1 MDLLEREQCFAD
13 LAKWLGTATEHG
25 GCVVLLSGEA
35 GIGKTALLREFAG
48 RQQQVRVLWGAC
60 DALFTPRPLAPL
72 HDVALQT
79 QGPLQAAVD
88 AHLAPAALF
97 AAAIGAL
104 GAAKTL
110 LILEDLHWADEA
122 TLDLLTFLGRRIHR
136 TRTLLV
142 ASYRDDELGERHPLR
157 LALGELPPVATLRM
171 PLAPL
176 SEAAVAQLAREAGRP
191 AKGLH
196 GITGGNPLFVT
207 EVLAGGAATVPPTV
221 RDAVLARAARL
232 APAARALAELVCVV
246 PGRAESWL
254 LAQAADADEAAI
266 EGCLRIGMVRHDD
279 GSLAFRHEL
288 ARRALEDSLSQPRR
302 QRLHAAVLAALA
314 SRPDVS
320 PARMAHHADGA
331 RAESKVLHYGPL
343 AAREAAAVGAH
354 REAARHCR
362 AALRYADGLPLAE
375 RAALQE
381 QLRYEC
387 YLTSAY
393 QQGFEAQQS
402 ALEIWRAL
410 GERLKEGDA
419 LTWLSRLTWFLG
431 DTAQANRYCDAA
443 IATLES
449 MAPGA
454 ELALAYWARADL
466 AMEAHEAELAIESA
480 QRAIAL
486 AQAASAKK
494 IVAHAWVTLGT
505 MRLIVGD
512 PSGWADLNHS
522 LQLALTDGLEAE
534 VTSAYTNMLAMA
546 VSRRQYE
553 QAGAYLRAGL
563 AYCEERD
570 LDFLVP
576 YMLAYGARMK
586 FEQGQWNEASLD
598 VEAALR
604 HPHTTAVTRI
614 PALRTLAHL
623 RVRRG
628 DPDVSGPVAEAQ
640 ALAGPTPE
648 LQRSG
653 MLALVRAE
661 AAWLTGDRAGV
672 VREIETVWP
681 LARQRRDPRMNGE
694 LAAWLWRAGA
704 LEQPPQLD
712 IAEPY
717 AQEIAGEWRAAA
729 AAWKMLGCPY
739 EHGCLLAWYGNEAEQ
754 RQALAVFEQLGAAP
768 AARSLRRQMRVRG
781 IRRIPRGSRTSTR
794 RHPFGLT
801 RREAEILALLAEGVR
816 TSMIARRLF
825 LAPKTVEHHVSAI
838 LAKLGV
844 SSRAEAVAQLRKH
857 SQRSPAPEA

>member
-1 MDLLEREQCFAD
+1 MGLLEREQCLAD
-13 LAKWLGTATEHG
+13 LAKWLGTATQHG

-35 GIGKTALLREFAG
+35 GIGKTALLREFAR
-48 RQQQVRVLWGAC
+48 RQQQARVLWGAC

-72 HDVALQT
+72 HDIALQT
-79 QGPLQAAVD
+79 HGPLQAAID
-88 AHLAPAALF
+88 SRASPAALF
-97 AAAIGAL
+97 AAALGEL

-122 TLDLLTFLGRRIHR
+122 TLDVLTFLGRRIPS

-157 LALGELPPVATLRM
+157 LALGGLPPAATLRM

-176 SEAAVAQLAREAGRP
+176 TEAAVAQLAREAGRS

-207 EVLAGGAATVPPTV
+207 EVLAAGAATVPPTV

-232 APAARALAELVCVV
+232 LPAARAVAELVCVV
-246 PGRAESWL
+246 PGRAEPWL
-254 LAQAADADEAAI
+254 LEQAARADEASIA
-266 EGCLRIGMVRHDD
+266 GCLSMGMVRSDD

-302 QRLHAAVLAALA
+302 QPLHAAVLEVLAA
-314 SRPDVS
+314 RPDVS
-320 PARMAHHADGA
+320 PARMAHHASGA
-331 RAESKVLHYGPL
+331 RDRSRVLRYAPL
-343 AAREAAAVGAH
+343 AAREAASVGAH
-354 REAARHCR
+354 REAAAHYR
-362 AALRYADGLPLAE
+362 AALRYADGLPPAELAD
-375 RAALQE
+375 LQE

-387 YLTSAY
+387 YLTAAY
-393 QQGFEAQQS
+393 QEALEAQQS
-402 ALEIWRAL
+402 ALAIWRGR
-410 GERLKEGDA
+410 GERLKEGEA

-454 ELALAYWARADL
+454 ELALAYWRRADL
-466 AMEAHEAELAIESA
+466 AMEAHEAELAIEWA

-486 AQAASAKK
+486 AQAASARK
-494 IVAHAWVTLGT
+494 IVAHAWNTLGT
-505 MRLIVGD
+505 MRLVIGD
-512 PSGWADLNHS
+512 PSGWADLNRS
-522 LQLALTDGLEAE
+522 LQLALTEGLEAE
-534 VTSAYTNMLAMA
+534 ATSAYTNMLAMA

-553 QAGAYLRAGL
+553 QAAAYLSAGV

-570 LDFLVP
+570 LDFLMP

-586 FEQGQWNEASLD
+586 FEQGHWNEASTD
-598 VEAALR
+598 VEAVLR
-604 HPHTTAVTRI
+604 HPHTTAITRI

-628 DPDVSGPVAEAQ
+628 DPDVSGPVAEAR
-640 ALAGPTPE
+640 ALAGPKPE

-653 MLALVRAE
+653 MLALVCAE
-661 AAWLTGDRAGV
+661 AAWLAGDPAGA
-672 VREIETVWP
+672 VREVETVWE
-681 LARQRRDPRMNGE
+681 LARRRRDPRMNGE

-704 LEQPPQLD
+704 LEEPPQEDL
-712 IAEPY
+712 AEPY
-717 AQEIAGEWRAAA
+717 AQEIAGDWRSAA

-739 EHGCLLAWYGNEAEQ
+739 EHACLLAWHGNEDEQ

-768 AARSLRRQMRVRG
+768 AARSLRRQMRARG

-801 RREAEILALLAEGVR
+801 RREAEILALLSEGMR
-816 TSMIARRLF
+816 TSLIARRLF
-825 LAPKTVEHHVSAI
+825 VAPKTVEHHVSAI

-857 SQRSPAPEA
+857 SQRVPRAD